1 MSYRFILALVVFC
14 ICPVAYGQDKEPAET
29 KKDSVLKTD
38 KEKDSYAI
46 GMDIG
51 NSIVNGKLDLDIAL
65 VIRAIQDVTGEKDT
79 LLTKEEFGK
88 QMGEFR
94 KRMFAKAQE
103 RRKAEA
109 AAKFVKQKKEG
120 EDFLAANK
128 KKDGVKVT
136 DSGLQYKVIKSGDGA
151 TPTKSD
157 TVVTHYRGTL
167 IDGKEFDSSYKR
179 GKPAEFPV
187 GGVIAGWTEA
197 LQLMKEGDKWEL
209 YIPYNLA
216 YGERGAG
223 ADIKP
228 FSTLIFEIELIKVK
242 K

>member
-1 MSYRFILALVVFC
+1 MSHRLTIVLAVFC
-14 ICPVAYGQDKEPAET
+14 ISPVAFGQDKEPP
-29 KKDSVLKTD
+29 KKESVLKTE
-38 KEKDSYAI
+38 KQKDSYAI

-51 NSIVNGKLDLDIAL
+51 NSIVNGKLDLDIEL
-65 VIRAIQDVTGEKDT
+65 VMRAIQDVTGEKDT
-79 LLTKEEFGK
+79 LLTKEEFTK
-88 QMGEFR
+88 QMSDFR

-109 AAKFVKQKKEG
+109 AAKFAEQKKAG

-128 KKDGVKVT
+128 KKEGVKVT
-136 DSGLQYKVIKSGDGA
+136 ESGLQYKVIKSGDGA

-179 GKPAEFPV
+179 GKPAEFRV

-197 LQLMKEGDKWEL
+197 LQLMKEGDKWQL

-228 FSTLIFEIELIKVK
+228 FSTLIFEIELLEVK